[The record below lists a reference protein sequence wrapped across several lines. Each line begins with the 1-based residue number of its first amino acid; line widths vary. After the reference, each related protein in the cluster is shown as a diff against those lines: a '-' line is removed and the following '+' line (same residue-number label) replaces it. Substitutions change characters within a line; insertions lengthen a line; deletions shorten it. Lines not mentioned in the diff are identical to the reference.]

1 MAFDIKDLTYD
12 SRQRM
17 LRGVSRAVAG
27 DPYQLRFY
35 VPEGFS
41 ATRAELSE
49 NLAAALKADG
59 RLLTVD
65 FTSTTGKDVEW
76 KVFF

>member
-1 MAFDIKDLTYD
+1 
-12 SRQRM
+12 
-17 LRGVSRAVAG
+17 
-27 DPYQLRFY
+27 LRFY

-41 ATRAELSE
+41 ATRAELSG
-49 NLAAALKADG
+49 NLAAALKTDG

>member
-1 MAFDIKDLTYD
+1 
-12 SRQRM
+12 
-17 LRGVSRAVAG
+17 VAG

-49 NLAAALKADG
+49 NLAATLKTEG

-65 FTSTTGKDVEW
+65 YTSTTGKDVEW